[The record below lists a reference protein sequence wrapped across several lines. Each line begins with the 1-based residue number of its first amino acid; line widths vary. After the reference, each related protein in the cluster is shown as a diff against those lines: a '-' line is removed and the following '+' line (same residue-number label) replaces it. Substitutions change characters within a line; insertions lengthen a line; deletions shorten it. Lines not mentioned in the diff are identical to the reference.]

1 MTILVVE
8 IVNSMMMII
17 VDQDREVI
25 QEVEVEVEVEVDE
38 VVVGVAV
45 VVEGEVNRIL
55 DQDLVLEVNHQGGV
69 VDLLVNREVDQRVDQ
84 RVGLLVGVGVLHL
97 DQIKYI

>member
-25 QEVEVEVEVEVDE
+25 QEVEVEVEVDE